1 MNGPLAV
8 ESERAVGRGK
18 LAGRWPFY
26 FFVHVSVDGLVHGLV
41 HGLVDQSSDRNMAK
55 IQPFITNFL
64 IALKF
69 PKTKGSYILLAN

>member
-1 MNGPLAV
+1 M
-8 ESERAVGRGK
+8 ESERAVGR
-18 LAGRWPFY
+18 Y
-26 FFVHVSVDGLVHGLV
+26 IFFVDVSVDGLVDSLV
-41 HGLVDQSSDRNMAK
+41 DGLVDHPSDRNMAK